1 LRQIRER
8 KAKQNGEIGTDA
20 LGKKEAD
27 NAKTV
32 TDNKKDMA
40 APEPGKETMKDDTP
54 QSVAA
59 SKKKLS

>member
-1 LRQIRER
+1 M
-8 KAKQNGEIGTDA
+8 GSDS

-40 APEPGKETMKDDTP
+40 APEPGKESMKDDIP
-54 QSVAA
+54 
-59 SKKKLS
+59 